1 MSSGRILSGVHAKWK
16 WRDRMGVGWR
26 SCLETHGR
34 SWGFWF
40 NNCNHNLEQVGK
52 CLLVGDGYDG
62 GKLSG
67 DMTYLYPGFTIGI
80 VGQYQG
86 GHLRAG
92 REAVLV
98 KHRIWEKI
106 LLNKQTIASWQL
118 EHRLG
123 SNMASMAFLFPNS
136 PQFEVPGII
145 CYKIHQ
151 KFTLCVHVDFLSMSS
166 LEVWP
171 QQSTAR

>member
-1 MSSGRILSGVHAKWK
+1 MARLEGWAEEIFNGSGWRQAYYRRGQQVSCARHENPLKCHHFMDKCTTRNMSSGRILSGVHAKWM

-98 KHRIWEKI
+98 KHRISE
-106 LLNKQTIASWQL
+106 
-118 EHRLG
+118 
-123 SNMASMAFLFPNS
+123 
-136 PQFEVPGII
+136 
-145 CYKIHQ
+145 
-151 KFTLCVHVDFLSMSS
+151 
-166 LEVWP
+166 
-171 QQSTAR
+171 